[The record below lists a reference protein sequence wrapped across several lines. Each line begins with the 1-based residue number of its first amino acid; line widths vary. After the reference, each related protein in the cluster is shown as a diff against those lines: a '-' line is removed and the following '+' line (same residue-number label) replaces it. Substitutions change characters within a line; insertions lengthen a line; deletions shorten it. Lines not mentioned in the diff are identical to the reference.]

1 MKLLFDFFPLVLFFV
16 AFRVYDIYVA
26 TGVAVAASLVQVLW
40 LYFSGRRVE
49 AMHWITLAAIV
60 FLGGATIIIHDDV
73 FIRWKPTVVY
83 WVFSLILFGTHFIG
97 DKTAAERLMGSKME
111 LPERIWKLMNLSFA
125 AFTLFMGFLNL
136 YVAFYYGADLDPE
149 VQREHWVNF
158 KVFGTLII
166 TFLFMFG
173 VMLAVSKHVR
183 ITENEGN

>member
-1 MKLLFDFFPLVLFFV
+1 MKLLFDFFPLVLFFA
-16 AFRVYDIYVA
+16 AFKIYDIYVA
-26 TGVAVAASLVQVLW
+26 TGVAVVASVGQVLW
-40 LYFSGRRVE
+40 LRFSGRPVE

-60 FLGGATIIIHDDV
+60 LLGGATIIIHDDV

-83 WVFSLILFGTHFIG
+83 WIFSLILLGTHFIG

-111 LPERIWKLMNLSFA
+111 MPGRVWKQMNLSFA
-125 AFTLFMGFLNL
+125 VFTLFMGFLNL
-136 YVAFYYGADLDPE
+136 YVAFVYGADLDPD

-173 VMLAVSKHVR
+173 VMLAVSKHAR
-183 ITENEGN
+183 ITENEGG